1 MSNSA
6 SKSKIK
12 MVILMTVYIFLM
24 TFFVM
29 EDQNLF
35 KIIQENIYSLSI
47 YRPF

>member
-1 MSNSA
+1 MKNTA
-6 SKSKIK
+6 RKSKIK

-35 KIIQENIYSLSI
+35 ETIQENIYSLSI